1 MFCLAPYIALANN
14 YSTWK
19 ISALEDCVNMN
30 TDKFKS
36 VGSLSFLF
44 HLEELVLLF
53 SESYLMGQ
61 IRKLLYPTTFVSIEC
76 SLGFLSYISLLSIRH
91 TLDHC

>member
-1 MFCLAPYIALANN
+1 MWDLYLF
-14 YSTWK
+14 S
-19 ISALEDCVNMN
+19 
-30 TDKFKS
+30 
-36 VGSLSFLF
+36 F

-76 SLGFLSYISLLSIRH
+76 SLGLLSYIAPLSIRH

>member
-1 MFCLAPYIALANN
+1 M
-14 YSTWK
+14 
-19 ISALEDCVNMN
+19 
-30 TDKFKS
+30 
-36 VGSLSFLF
+36 
-44 HLEELVLLF
+44 LLF

-76 SLGFLSYISLLSIRH
+76 SLGLLSYIALLSIRH